1 MNVALEEEGYKP
13 IEMEVGMHGE
23 GNTKGGVFAVAA
35 LAIVLAFVFCYFSGS
50 MSLQAVSTNVYNL
63 LECKD
68 VGIAYV
74 IDKGDTSPEL
84 KPIDDDVI
92 DFIQFLYISLLGDE
106 MTIPASESGTEFGLL
121 ALREKDLEMEVYS
134 DTTGGYINVPYAK
147 GHSFKTF
154 QLMGTV
160 HKPTDMSAMSS
171 TETFFY
177 WNISGVMGVSDK
189 LVPVGS
195 VLYNEEYDPD
205 FVPGYAMPNLQ
216 DEVACQ
222 LIVWNVDRTRTT
234 LDCKDVGYLETQNYL
249 AQGPAELHSGAYIV
263 QACKQ
268 GNWLVELPDYVG
280 FMTRENL
287 DKYALDESV
296 VDKILSGFSKLPA
309 YLQSAK
315 EMIPAP

>member
-1 MNVALEEEGYKP
+1 MKEDGETKWGAISVAVL
-13 IEMEVGMHGE
+13 V
-23 GNTKGGVFAVAA
+23 V
-35 LAIVLAFVFCYFSGS
+35 VLAMVFCYFSGS
-50 MSLQAVSTNVYNL
+50 SSVQTVSTNVYNL

-74 IDKGDTSPEL
+74 ILKEDTSPEL
-84 KPIDDDVI
+84 RPVDEDVI
-92 DFIQFLYISLLGDE
+92 DFIQFFYVSLLGDD
-106 MTIPASESGTEFGLL
+106 MTIPKSESGTEFGLL
-121 ALREKDLEMEVYS
+121 ALREKDLEMEVFS
-134 DTTGGYINVPYAK
+134 EVTGGYAKKPYAK
-147 GHSFKTF
+147 GNSYKTF

-171 TETFFY
+171 TDTFFY
-177 WNISGVMGVSDK
+177 WNISGAMGVSDK

-195 VLYNEEYDPD
+195 VLYNEEFDPD
-205 FVPGYAMPNLQ
+205 FVPSYVMPNLQ
-216 DEVACQ
+216 DEIACQ

-234 LDCKDVGYLETQNYL
+234 LNCKDVGYLETQNYL

-287 DKYALDESV
+287 DKYALDDSI
-296 VDKILSGFSKLPA
+296 VDKILSGFSKLPV

-315 EMIPAP
+315 EAIPTP